1 MAKFVKIT
9 TRNEDDG
16 IVRRWINQEE
26 IEQLSQN
33 IQQQG
38 NNEATCEFVDGSV
51 LELIAFNETLDSLN

>member
-1 MAKFVKIT
+1 MKKFVKIT

-38 NNEATCEFVDGSV
+38 DNEGTCKFVGGSV
-51 LELIAFNETLDSLN
+51 IQLITFNETLDSLN